1 VELLDEDFPD
11 AMAGLPADTRPVVLS
26 AAAGALPADWGIP
39 DFTADF
45 FIATEDDALP
55 PAWLADG
62 FGGAAL
68 PAVAF
73 VPVGAFAPVD
83 FVDLPAPLPRA
94 VAFFPALVADVA
106 GLCRDF
112 SLAGVRTVSRAL
124 APLAVLFAVLPAA
137 VVVFLAVG
145 VLAPVVFPAA
155 FRGLVVAMRVS
166 RRSPLRCM
174 LQRRLR

>member
-1 VELLDEDFPD
+1 VPVVELLDEDFPD
-11 AMAGLPADTRPVVLS
+11 AMAGLPADTRPVVLF

-55 PAWLADG
+55 ADG
-62 FGGAAL
+62 LAGAAL

-73 VPVGAFAPVD
+73 VPVGAVAPVD
-83 FVDLPAPLPRA
+83 FVDLTAPLSRA